1 MRITF
6 VINGLGYAGAE
17 KVVVFVAQNLQKR
30 GHDVSIINLN
40 SHKGQED
47 RKPDGIKVLT
57 ADIVYKGTL
66 RTNWDWL
73 AFTIKGARLLKSEL
87 LVGFEFN
94 CNFAVIL
101 AAKKLHIPSIMC
113 ERGDP
118 TRRLSAKGLNK
129 LKFKTLNYASGAV
142 FQTQGA
148 AEAFS
153 PSLQKRA
160 KVIPNPIFV
169 EGEIP
174 EIDYS
179 LRPKTVVS
187 LGRIENQ
194 QKRLDVM
201 VKSFAIFHNRHPEYV
216 LNIYGSAENAADM
229 EALNSWI
236 KDADLED
243 SVVLKGVTQNSMTDL
258 SKEGMYIITSDF
270 EGISNALLEAM
281 AVGLPVISTDHSPG
295 GARMLIKDHENGL
308 LVPMRNPEALAA
320 ALCEYAENPA
330 LAEQCGRAAKYV
342 LDAFSPE
349 NIIDMWE
356 KYFIDIAKIN
366 A

>member
-1 MRITF
+1 MI
-6 VINGLGYAGAE
+6 L
-17 KVVVFVAQNLQKR
+17 
-30 GHDVSIINLN
+30 
-40 SHKGQED
+40 
-47 RKPDGIKVLT
+47 
-57 ADIVYKGTL
+57 L
-66 RTNWDWL
+66 R
-73 AFTIKGARLLKSEL
+73 
-87 LVGFEFN
+87 
-94 CNFAVIL
+94 
-101 AAKKLHIPSIMC
+101 
-113 ERGDP
+113 
-118 TRRLSAKGLNK
+118 
-129 LKFKTLNYASGAV
+129 
-142 FQTQGA
+142 
-148 AEAFS
+148 
-153 PSLQKRA
+153 
-160 KVIPNPIFV
+160 
-169 EGEIP
+169 
-174 EIDYS
+174 
-179 LRPKTVVS
+179 
-187 LGRIENQ
+187 
-194 QKRLDVM
+194 
-201 VKSFAIFHNRHPEYV
+201 
-216 LNIYGSAENAADM
+216 
-229 EALNSWI
+229 ALNSWI

-243 SVVLKGVTQNSMTDL
+243 SVVLKGVTHNSMTDL